1 MKVRKHR
8 SVDAAIRTLDEDE
21 RGKVDDWLRHLEHW
35 ETDERVRHL
44 STLIMAPDVY
54 ALDTTDDLKIF
65 FKLDLPNELISIWDI
80 AKPSR
85 FKQALAA
92 SG

>member
-21 RGKVDDWLRHLEHW
+21 RGKVDDWLRRLEHW
-35 ETDERVRHL
+35 ETDERVRNL

-54 ALDTTDDLKIF
+54 ALNTADDLRIF

>member
-21 RGKVDDWLRHLEHW
+21 QGKVGDWLRHLEHW
-35 ETDERVRHL
+35 ETDERVQKL

-54 ALDTTDDLKIF
+54 ALNTADDLRIF
-65 FKLDLPNELISIWDI
+65 FKLDLPNKVISIWDI

-85 FKQALAA
+85 FKIASAA
-92 SG
+92 TG